1 MKEFV
6 KPFGH
11 KVISDP
17 VVGKSKLLTITT
29 YKTYKRILL
38 E

>member
-29 YKTYKRILL
+29 YKRILL